1 VPDKKHFELLPGHA
15 NFVRPNGRK
24 FYLHQRLAD
33 LELRWKEHPDASTV
47 TDKQRVRVA
56 LVKTGKQFVFHI
68 NFENLTPQELHLLLV
83 ALEPAAD
90 FRHRIGLGK
99 PLGLGKVRIQVLGL
113 QTQDRSQRYQMNS
126 DVGECYRC
134 ASIPQHQPTSKKTNE
149 LLQQI
154 LGAAVQTDLQAVIAS
169 LIEGDGLID
178 QNSLKILC
186 LIGNPSLI
194 EAAPTVYPR
203 TAQQLGHWQRRDNRS
218 ANEELFRWFQANNG
232 TTSPAKQQLPKIDPE
247 NFPPS
252 LQTEV

>member
-1 VPDKKHFELLPGHA
+1 VPDKKHFELLSGHA

-68 NFENLTPQELHLLLV
+68 DFENLTPQELHLLLV

-194 EAAPTVYPR
+194 EAAPTVCLDGFKQTTVRP
-203 TAQQLGHWQRRDNRS
+203 AQLNSSYQKSTRKISRRR
-218 ANEELFRWFQANNG
+218 FRQKFKG
-232 TTSPAKQQLPKIDPE
+232 FTPVFLTH
-247 NFPPS
+247 
-252 LQTEV
+252 